1 MIYQL
6 DEQIE
11 RLLEDFTDPET
22 GELKKYILGHD
33 GEPRE
38 VPMDEQLDAEASG
51 VQLPYLDSE
60 KMLMEKMEQLQL
72 DYAKLI
78 RNLRNEHINRK
89 AEAEAMKAEKQ
100 RIAKRQSTAEKAADR
115 AARFLAYLTKGEKY
129 EDDVV
134 RISYRRTESVETDEE
149 FCDWA
154 IRNAPGL
161 VKITPEPRKADIKK
175 LLKSGTLIEHCSL
188 VEKKN
193 IQIK

>member
-38 VPMDEQLDAEASG
+38 VPLEEQLDAENSG

-60 KMLMEKMEQLQL
+60 KLLMEKMEQLQL
-72 DYAKLI
+72 EYAKLI

-129 EDDVV
+129 EDEVV
-134 RISYRRTESVETDEE
+134 KISYRRSETVETDDE

-154 IRNAPGL
+154 MTNAPGL

-175 LLKSGTLIEHCSL
+175 LLKGGTLIEHCNL

>member
-6 DEQIE
+6 DDQIE

-22 GELKKYILGHD
+22 GELKKYILRPD

-38 VPMDEQLDAEASG
+38 VPLEEQLDAEASG
-51 VQLPYLDSE
+51 VHLPFLDSE
-60 KMLMEKMEQLQL
+60 KLLMEKMEQLQL

-100 RIAKRQSTAEKAADR
+100 RIARRQSTAEKAADR

-129 EDDVV
+129 EDEVV
-134 RISYRRTESVETDEE
+134 KISYRKSETVETDEE

-175 LLKSGTLIEHCSL
+175 LLKGGTLIEHCTL

>member
-6 DEQIE
+6 DDQIE

-22 GELKKYILGHD
+22 GELKKFILGHD

-38 VPMDEQLDAEASG
+38 VPLEEQLDAENSG
-51 VQLPYLDSE
+51 VPLPYLDSE

-129 EDDVV
+129 EDEVV
-134 RISYRRTESVETDEE
+134 KISYRKSETVETDEE

-154 IRNAPGL
+154 MSNAPGL

-175 LLKSGTLIEHCSL
+175 LLKNGMLIEHCSL

>member
-38 VPMDEQLDAEASG
+38 VPLEEQLDAENSG
-51 VQLPYLDSE
+51 VNLPYLNSE
-60 KMLMEKMEQLQL
+60 ELLMGKMEQLQL

-129 EDDVV
+129 EDEVV
-134 RISYRRTESVETDEE
+134 KISYRKSETVETDDE

-161 VKITPEPRKADIKK
+161 VKITPEPRKSDIKK

>member
-22 GELKKYILGHD
+22 GELKKYILRPD

-38 VPMDEQLDAEASG
+38 VPLEEQLDAENSG
-51 VQLPYLDSE
+51 VHLPYLNSE
-60 KMLMEKMEQLQL
+60 ELLMEKMEQLQL

-100 RIAKRQSTAEKAADR
+100 RIARRQSTAEKAADR

-129 EDDVV
+129 EDEVV
-134 RISYRRTESVETDEE
+134 KISYRKSETVETDDE

-175 LLKSGTLIEHCSL
+175 LLKGGTLIEHCTL

>member
-6 DEQIE
+6 DDQIE
-11 RLLEDFTDPET
+11 RTLEDFTDPET

-38 VPMDEQLDAEASG
+38 VPLDEQLDAEQAG
-51 VQLPYLDSE
+51 VPLPYLDSE
-60 KMLMEKMEQLQL
+60 KMLMEKLEQLQL

-78 RNLRNEHINRK
+78 RNLRNEYINRK

-129 EDDVV
+129 EDEVV
-134 RISYRRTESVETDEE
+134 KISYRKSETVETDEE

-175 LLKSGTLIEHCSL
+175 LLKGGTLIEHCTL

>member
-11 RLLEDFTDPET
+11 RLFEDFTDPET

-38 VPMDEQLDAEASG
+38 VPLDEQLDAEASG

-129 EDDVV
+129 EDEVV
-134 RISYRRTESVETDEE
+134 KISYRKSETVETDEE

-175 LLKSGTLIEHCSL
+175 LLKNGMLIEHCSL

>member
-6 DEQIE
+6 DDQIE

-38 VPMDEQLDAEASG
+38 VPLDEQLDAEASG

-129 EDDVV
+129 EDEVV
-134 RISYRRTESVETDEE
+134 KISYRKSETVETDEE

-175 LLKSGTLIEHCSL
+175 LLKNGTLIEHCSL

>member
-22 GELKKYILGHD
+22 GELKKFILGHD

-38 VPMDEQLDAEASG
+38 VPLEEQLDAENSG

-60 KMLMEKMEQLQL
+60 KLLMEKMEQLQL

-129 EDDVV
+129 EDEVV
-134 RISYRRTESVETDEE
+134 KISYRKSETVETDEE

-175 LLKSGTLIEHCSL
+175 LLKNGMLIEHCSL

>member
-60 KMLMEKMEQLQL
+60 KLLMEKMEQLQL

>member
-38 VPMDEQLDAEASG
+38 VPLDEQLDAEASG

-89 AEAEAMKAEKQ
+89 AEAEAMKAEKL
-100 RIAKRQSTAEKAADR
+100 RIAKRQSIAEKAADR

-129 EDDVV
+129 EDEVV
-134 RISYRRTESVETDEE
+134 KISYRKSETVETDEE

-175 LLKSGTLIEHCSL
+175 LLKNGTLIEHCSL

>member
-38 VPMDEQLDAEASG
+38 VPLEEQLDAENSG
-51 VQLPYLDSE
+51 VRLPFLDSE
-60 KMLMEKMEQLQL
+60 ELLMEKMEQLQL

-78 RNLRNEHINRK
+78 RNLRNEHINRR
-89 AEAEAMKAEKQ
+89 AEAEALKAEKQ
-100 RIAKRQSTAEKAADR
+100 RIARRQSTAEKAADR

-129 EDDVV
+129 EDEVV
-134 RISYRRTESVETDEE
+134 KISYRKSETVETDEE

-175 LLKSGTLIEHCSL
+175 LLKGGTLIEHCSL

>member
-38 VPMDEQLDAEASG
+38 VPLEEQLDAENSG

-129 EDDVV
+129 EDEVV
-134 RISYRRTESVETDEE
+134 KISYRRSETVETDDE

-154 IRNAPGL
+154 MKNAPGL
-161 VKITPEPRKADIKK
+161 VKITPEPRKSDIKK
-175 LLKSGTLIEHCSL
+175 LLKGGTLIEHCTL

>member
-6 DEQIE
+6 DDQIE
-11 RLLEDFTDPET
+11 RTLEDFTDPET

-38 VPMDEQLDAEASG
+38 VPLDEQLDAEQAG
-51 VQLPYLDSE
+51 VPLPYLDSE
-60 KMLMEKMEQLQL
+60 KILMEKMEQLQL

-78 RNLRNEHINRK
+78 RNLRNEHINRR

-129 EDDVV
+129 EDEVV
-134 RISYRRTESVETDEE
+134 KISYRRSETVETDDE

-175 LLKSGTLIEHCSL
+175 LLKNGTLIEHCTL

>member
-22 GELKKYILGHD
+22 GELKKFILGHD

-38 VPMDEQLDAEASG
+38 VPLEEQLDAENSG
-51 VQLPYLDSE
+51 VPLPYLDSE
-60 KMLMEKMEQLQL
+60 KILMEKMEQLQL

-89 AEAEAMKAEKQ
+89 AEAEALKAEKQ

-129 EDDVV
+129 EDEVV
-134 RISYRRTESVETDEE
+134 KISYRKSETVETDEE

-175 LLKSGTLIEHCSL
+175 LLKSGTLIEHCTL

>member
-6 DEQIE
+6 DDQIE

-22 GELKKYILGHD
+22 GELKKYILRPD

-38 VPMDEQLDAEASG
+38 VPLEEQLDAENSG
-51 VQLPYLDSE
+51 VRLPFLDSE
-60 KMLMEKMEQLQL
+60 ALLMEKMEQLQL

-78 RNLRNEHINRK
+78 RNLRNEHINRR
-89 AEAEAMKAEKQ
+89 AEAEALKAEKQ

-129 EDDVV
+129 EDEVV
-134 RISYRRTESVETDEE
+134 KISYRKSETVETDEE

-175 LLKSGTLIEHCSL
+175 LLKSGTLLEHCSL

>member
-6 DEQIE
+6 DDQIE

-38 VPMDEQLDAEASG
+38 VPLDEQLDAEASG

-129 EDDVV
+129 EDEVV
-134 RISYRRTESVETDEE
+134 KISYRKSETVETDEE

>member
-78 RNLRNEHINRK
+78 RNLRNEHINLVAPSRYLPISGYSANIEKHFCASRILQPAASLTCCKVRRLFSK
-89 AEAEAMKAEKQ
+89 ACS
-100 RIAKRQSTAEKAADR
+100 ST
-115 AARFLAYLTKGEKY
+115 T
-129 EDDVV
+129 
-134 RISYRRTESVETDEE
+134 
-149 FCDWA
+149 
-154 IRNAPGL
+154 
-161 VKITPEPRKADIKK
+161 
-175 LLKSGTLIEHCSL
+175 
-188 VEKKN
+188 
-193 IQIK
+193 

>member
-6 DEQIE
+6 DDQIE

-22 GELKKYILGHD
+22 GELKKYILRPD

-38 VPMDEQLDAEASG
+38 VPLDEQLDAENSG
-51 VQLPYLDSE
+51 VRLPFLDSE
-60 KMLMEKMEQLQL
+60 ALLMEKMEQLQL

-78 RNLRNEHINRK
+78 RNLRNEHINRR

-134 RISYRRTESVETDEE
+134 KISYRKSETVETDEE

-175 LLKSGTLIEHCSL
+175 LLKGGTLIEHCTL